1 MGIPPGERQ
10 AQDTRKTRSQGERSM
25 ADQEQLELL
34 KQGVKI
40 WNQWAGELRP
50 HQSLIPIQ
58 LLTRSFLTLL
68 LLEQPLEPVVEQLVD
83 TIVEGIRVREYL
95 FLRFSLS

>member
-40 WNQWAGELRP
+40 WNQWAGELRRG
-50 HQSLIPIQ
+50 SIWELA
-58 LLTRSFLTLL
+58 
-68 LLEQPLEPVVEQLVD
+68 D
-83 TIVEGIRVREYL
+83 
-95 FLRFSLS
+95 

>member
-1 MGIPPGERQ
+1 
-10 AQDTRKTRSQGERSM
+10 M